1 MYEQYQVSELVYLDP
16 IGAILISLYI
26 LFGWWSTGYGES
38 IIKIIEVVE

>member
-26 LFGWWSTGYGES
+26 LFGWWSTGYGKC
-38 IIKIIEVVE
+38 IYQIIEVVE